1 MTHAT
6 PAPTA
11 PSLRA
16 LLAAPLL
23 ALGAALALVAV
34 PQAAQARTVGSG
46 NVVTE
51 ARSVGEFQAVAQQGS
66 IDLTVRQG
74 AATSVQVS
82 ADDNLLPLLETVVED
97 GRSGPTL
104 VVRFKRGERIS
115 TRSKVRVEIVTAK
128 LVSLAS
134 AGSGDVVVEAFST
147 PSLRLAI
154 SGSSDVKLNGLSTD
168 ELAISISGSGDV
180 AGSGRAEK
188 LTVGIAGSGDVRLGD
203 LRADD
208 VKVTIAGSG
217 DAAVHAEK
225 ALKVSIA
232 GSGDVVYSG
241 NATPSTSV
249 AGSGS
254 VRKR

>member
-6 PAPTA
+6 PAPT
-11 PSLRA
+11 PLSLRA

-23 ALGAALALVAV
+23 ALGAALALAAL

-46 NVVTE
+46 TVATE

-74 AATSVQVS
+74 AAASVQVS
-82 ADDNLLPLLETVVED
+82 ADDNLLPLVETVVEE

-104 VVRFKRGERIS
+104 VVRFKRGERIT
-115 TRSKVRVEIVTAK
+115 TRNPVRVEIVMPK

-134 AGSGDVVVEAFST
+134 AGSGDVIVEAFST

-154 SGSSDVKLNGLSTD
+154 SGSSDAKLNSLTTD

-180 AGSGRAEK
+180 AGSGQAGK
-188 LTVGIAGSGDVRLGD
+188 LTVSIAGSGDVRLGE

-217 DAAVHAEK
+217 DATVHAEK

-241 NATPSTSV
+241 NATADTKV